1 MVVKVHYTYTVAVTV
16 PLNTPY
22 HELKQ
27 RIAQKLGHPASELC
41 LRHKQQGSHLLSPL
55 SGEPGGTVQDLAV
68 AGRATLWCQKDDPL
82 VNRHILYQMVALYNY
97 DAQGPEDLEFS
108 EGDTIDILSEVNEEW
123 LEGHCAGNVGI
134 FPSCFAYRENSSL
147 YPSHI

>member
-41 LRHKQQGSHLLSPL
+41 LRFACEDHQHVQMHASSVSLKRPLSVLRHKQQGSHLLSPL

-68 AGRATLWCQKDDPL
+68 AGRATLWCQVSFTTLRP
-82 VNRHILYQMVALYNY
+82 
-97 DAQGPEDLEFS
+97 
-108 EGDTIDILSEVNEEW
+108 
-123 LEGHCAGNVGI
+123 
-134 FPSCFAYRENSSL
+134 
-147 YPSHI
+147 